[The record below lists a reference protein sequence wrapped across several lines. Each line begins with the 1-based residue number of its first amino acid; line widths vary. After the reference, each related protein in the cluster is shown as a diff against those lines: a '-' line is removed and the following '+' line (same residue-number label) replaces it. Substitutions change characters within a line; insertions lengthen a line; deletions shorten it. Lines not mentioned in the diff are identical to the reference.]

1 MSRYTLF
8 DNYEIKFTIDFDPAG
23 STWIAGLGVSEE
35 SLKWRDFDYGLRS
48 SNGVLTV
55 YENAKW
61 RATGPELVQGDVISI
76 FVDAGSLE
84 YRLNGNAMH
93 TSSYSGTPDFYI
105 DSSFR
110 SGQAILSVTA
120 VRGGVAEPDPLPML
134 EWANQAGGVSVVGD
148 GLEYSGTNWRDVDF
162 GFRSSNGL
170 LRIYE
175 NGGLR
180 NYLPALVA

>member
-1 MSRYTLF
+1 M
-8 DNYEIKFTIDFDPAG
+8 
-23 STWIAGLGVSEE
+23 SEE

-180 NYLPALVA
+180 NYLPALKIGDVLTIQD